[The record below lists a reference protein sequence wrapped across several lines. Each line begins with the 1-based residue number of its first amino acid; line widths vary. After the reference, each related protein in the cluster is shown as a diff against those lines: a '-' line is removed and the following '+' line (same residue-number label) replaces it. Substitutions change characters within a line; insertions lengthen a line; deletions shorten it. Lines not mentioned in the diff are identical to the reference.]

1 MDVAHPVSSLD
12 RPTEDTAKGIKSGAV
27 LLGVQLGNVH
37 QQWAP
42 RVAVLDMPHNLCALR
57 TRIDSCNL
65 QHKRHGFF
73 NHRFFSNTT
82 FSHVGRMYDNGFCH
96 TGMTTTHGYYCSTV
110 LESYG

>member
-73 NHRFFSNTT
+73 NHRFSQIQLFPMLAECMIMAFVT
-82 FSHVGRMYDNGFCH
+82 
-96 TGMTTTHGYYCSTV
+96 
-110 LESYG
+110 LA

>member
-42 RVAVLDMPHNLCALR
+42 RVAVLDMPHNLSTLR

-65 QHKRHGFF
+65 QHKGHGFEY
-73 NHRFFSNTT
+73 HRFSQMQLFLMLTEYVIMAFVT
-82 FSHVGRMYDNGFCH
+82 
-96 TGMTTTHGYYCSTV
+96 
-110 LESYG
+110 